1 MTTVVYDRRTKTLGA
16 DTQITKDDTIY
27 RGTKMFKVDKDTY
40 VLTAGCVKNLEAAQ
54 AWHKAKFDEE
64 AVPDWTQGGDFVL
77 LIIDKK
83 GERVRHLDTSGHV
96 WEIHDDIV
104 TAGSGGDYAHG
115 ALLAG
120 VDVETALRAAAAKDI
135 HTSEPFDI
143 IRIDGG

>member
-1 MTTVVYDRRTKTLGA
+1 MTTVVYSKQTKTLGA
-16 DTQITKDDTIY
+16 DTQITKDDAIY
-27 RGTKMFKVDKDTY
+27 RGTKIFKVDKDTY

-54 AWHKAKFDEE
+54 GWLKSKFDEE
-64 AVPDWTQGGDFVL
+64 AVPDWTLGGDFVL

-83 GERVRHLDTSGHV
+83 GERVRHLDTSGYV

-104 TAGSGGDYAHG
+104 TAGSGGEYAHG

-120 VDVETALRAAAAKDI
+120 ASVETALRAAAAKDI

-143 IRIDGG
+143 VTIT

>member
-1 MTTVVYDRRTKTLGA
+1 MTTVCYDKANKTLGA
-16 DTQITKDDTIY
+16 DTQITKDDAIY
-27 RGTKMFKVDKDTY
+27 RGKKIFQVNKDCW

-54 AWHKAKFDEE
+54 AWHKANFDEE

-83 GERVRHLDTSGHV
+83 GQRVRHLDTSGFV

-120 VDVETALRAAAAKDI
+120 ASVETALRAAAAKDI

-143 IRIDGG
+143 ITIP